1 MVAARA
7 TASTRAIVLLTS
19 RCVRKTSFGRWAGA
33 TVAWASVLTPD
44 ELESLEE
51 HASTRPAEP
60 WKQL

>member
-33 TVAWASVLTPD
+33 TVRLGERPYAD
-44 ELESLEE
+44 ELESLE